1 MRPGDAVYAM
11 IDPTQGKRQ
20 WAVGVLVAV
29 AKKLAT
35 VDFELLPTGTERRRI
50 PVADLRPCG
59 PVRLGSVAEPSRE
72 V

>member
-1 MRPGDAVYAM
+1 MRPGDAVY
-11 IDPTQGKRQ
+11 IQVGHVPGQRQ
-20 WAVGVLVAV
+20 WLVATV
-29 AKKLAT
+29 VSIGRKLCS
-35 VDFELLPTGTERRRI
+35 VDVDLVPTGTERRRI